1 MEWMLGA
8 IALTNALAAVLA
20 WAAKLRWSA
29 EYKDATNRMLEAKE
43 ETIKSLEKQIKNVEQ
58 LNPKTI
64 QEWYLGLKTLS
75 EAYIEKLNIQL
86 IYAKTKIDMLE
97 SRGSDQNEEL
107 QQIKN
112 AYARLSNDHKKL
124 IDEINIK
131 QIPDLRTLADSASSS
146 QQLADSTSSESIA
159 VKLLN
164 ADDWESILKD
174 FKIVQKK
181 DN

>member
-1 MEWMLGA
+1 MDSLLGV
-8 IALTNALAAVLA
+8 IALTNAIAAVLA

-43 ETIKSLEKQIKNVEQ
+43 ETIKSLERQIKSVEQ
-58 LNPKTI
+58 LNPKTM

-75 EAYIEKLNIQL
+75 EAYIEKLNLQL
-86 IYAKTKIDMLE
+86 IYAKNKIDELE
-97 SRGSDQNEEL
+97 SRGTDQNEEL

-112 AYARLSNDHKKL
+112 AYARLGIDYQKL
-124 IDEINIK
+124 ISEIDTK

-146 QQLADSTSSESIA
+146 QQLADSTSSESLA

-164 ADDWESILKD
+164 TDDWEPMFKD
-174 FKIVQKK
+174 LKIVLRK
-181 DN
+181 